1 MPKRS
6 KHPPCEYDTIPYKSP
21 DGVRY
26 TVFLCARCARAWKLR
41 DPVESWRVK
50 TLVTHFTS
58 HRADAVISDMMAD
71 VPAHAKR
78 GDVA

>member
-1 MPKRS
+1 M
-6 KHPPCEYDTIPYKSP
+6 
-21 DGVRY
+21 
-26 TVFLCARCARAWKLR
+26 FLCARCARAWKLR